1 MILSYQSAQYCAKAI
16 LDVVIRRDWGNCARA
31 PVGATL
37 VGATR
42 AGLFI
47 EPGGKLV
54 EALVAKPP
62 FRRQGV

>member
-1 MILSYQSAQYCAKAI
+1 M
-16 LDVVIRRDWGNCARA
+16 
-31 PVGATL
+31 